1 MLITYKD
8 SFHGNHFSA
17 LVSVDLLGYY
27 SSATVKQELPFQ
39 LQFLHSKC
47 I

>member
-27 SSATVKQELPFQ
+27 SVARE
-39 LQFLHSKC
+39 HSISYC
-47 I
+47 